1 MGENR
6 HMPFDPDRR
15 RLLLGAAA
23 ASAFAVLPPS
33 ARALAALGAT
43 ARALELVALRDRS
56 TGLRL
61 LELPRGFSYLSFGWA
76 GDPMY
81 GGVPTPQLHD
91 GMAVVRTVGPR
102 LTLVRNHEIRSDDG
116 AFAAGDIVYDP
127 AAGGGT
133 TTLEFD
139 TDRGRLVR
147 AYASLAGTA
156 INCAGGPTPW
166 GSWLSGEETVRGPG
180 DPHYS
185 ELRALRYQKTHGWM
199 FEVRSEGPHAAR
211 PLPAL
216 GCFTHEAAAVDPATG
231 IVYLTEDRPEA
242 GFYRCVPNVP
252 GQLERGGTLEMLA
265 ARTADGPVAELTRG
279 LRVGSSFSTRW
290 VPIDDP
296 MLAHTPGTR
305 DAKGVYAQ
313 GRALGGA
320 RFVRLEGC
328 WFAAGLLHFTSTSG
342 GDAGRGQVW
351 RYDPRAERLTLVFE
365 SRDADTLDRPD
376 NITVTPRGAL
386 LVCEDRGDEV
396 PRLVAIAADG
406 RATAFARNAVRLDG
420 ERNAFSG
427 DFTEQEFAGACFSPD
442 GRWLFVNVQTPGIS
456 FAITGPW
463 ARLGL

>member
-1 MGENR
+1 MIDHG
-6 HMPFDPDRR
+6 RR

-23 ASAFAVLPPS
+23 ASACAMLPPS

-43 ARALELVALRDRS
+43 ARALELVALRDRT
-56 TGLRL
+56 TGLKL

-76 GDPMY
+76 GDPLF
-81 GGVPTPQLHD
+81 GGVPTPQRHD
-91 GMAVVRTVGPR
+91 GMAIVRAVGHR

-139 TDRGRLVR
+139 TDRGRVTR

-156 INCAGGPTPW
+156 VNCAGGPTPW

-180 DPHYS
+180 DPHYDNS
-185 ELRALRYQKTHGWM
+185 RAMRYQKSHGWM
-199 FEVRSEGPHAAR
+199 FEVRGDGPHAAT
-211 PLPAL
+211 PLLAL
-216 GCFTHEAAAVDPATG
+216 GRFEHEAAAVDPVTG

-242 GFYRCVPNVP
+242 GFYRCVPNRP
-252 GQLERGGTLEMLA
+252 GELERGGKLEMLA
-265 ARTADGPVAELTRG
+265 VRDASGPVAELARDLPAG
-279 LRVGSSFSTRW
+279 ASYATRW

-296 MLAHTPGTR
+296 ALAHTPGTR
-305 DAKGVYAQ
+305 DSKGVYAQ
-313 GRALGGA
+313 GRALGGS

-328 WFAAGLLHFTSTSG
+328 WHAGGLVYFTSTSG

-351 RYDPRAERLTLVFE
+351 RYHPQAERLELVYE
-365 SRDADTLDRPD
+365 SRDPAVLDRPD
-376 NITVTPRGAL
+376 NITVAPRGAL
-386 LVCEDRGDEV
+386 VVCEDRGNEV
-396 PRLVAIAADG
+396 PRLISVSADG
-406 RATAFARNAVRLDG
+406 RVSAFARNAVRLDG
-420 ERNAFSG
+420 ERNAFTG
-427 DFTEQEFAGACFSPD
+427 DFTQHEFAGACFSPD
-442 GRWLFVNVQTPGIS
+442 GRWLFVNVQVPGIS